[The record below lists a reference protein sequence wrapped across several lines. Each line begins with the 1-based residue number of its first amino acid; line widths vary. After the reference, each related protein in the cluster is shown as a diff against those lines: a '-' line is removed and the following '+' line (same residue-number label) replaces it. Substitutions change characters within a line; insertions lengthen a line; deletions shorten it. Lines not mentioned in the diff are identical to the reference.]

1 MARVN
6 LLGTL
11 IQRSILAIITN
22 FMKDNLKITKSR
34 VTIKQIIILMLF
46 LKRIRTYEIFLMAL
60 NIVEIG

>member
-11 IQRSILAIITN
+11 IQRSILAITTN

-46 LKRIRTYEIFLMAL
+46 LKRIRTYEIF
-60 NIVEIG
+60 